1 MLPKHAPLNPVC
13 INSVPERP
21 LVSIIVP
28 SFNQGRF
35 IRATIDSI
43 LSQDYRPLT
52 IHVIDGGSKD
62 ETVEVLKS
70 YGTIPELQW
79 ISEPDKGVVD
89 AVNKGFKLVQGDIVA
104 IQSSDDM
111 YLPNA
116 ISRIVTEFQNR
127 PDVGLIYGDTVMV
140 DEHGAELNR
149 RTIGPFSLENVF
161 LMKTWIPQPSA
172 FFRRA
177 MLDECG
183 YWDESIPYAP
193 DTDLW
198 IRMAFRAQV
207 VKIDQFLSQRRIH
220 GTQRDTQAAKIFRD
234 YNKMIEQSSDLKSSP
249 RRLQR
254 IARAGGHLIGVRYN
268 PTGSDLRAAYHVLM
282 AGIIYPPCFSPGRLL
297 HFATLPLR
305 RLGSRCKQAILRTR
319 AKQDSAGRCS

>member
-1 MLPKHAPLNPVC
+1 VAPIRNCDARDETVKMTPTETTYP
-13 INSVPERP
+13 S
-21 LVSIIVP
+21 VSIIVT

-62 ETVEVLKS
+62 ETVDVLKS
-70 YGTIPELQW
+70 YGNIPELQW
-79 ISEPDKGVVD
+79 LSEPDRGVVD
-89 AVNKGFKLVQGDIVA
+89 AVNKGFKQVNGEIVA

-116 ISRIVTEFQNR
+116 ISTIVKEFQNR
-127 PDVGLIYGDTVMV
+127 PEVGLIYGDTVMV
-140 DEHGAELNR
+140 DEFGTEINR
-149 RTIGPFSLENVF
+149 RVIGPFSLENVF

-172 FFRRA
+172 FFRRK

-183 YWDESIPYAP
+183 NWDESIPYAP

-198 IRMAFRAQV
+198 IRMAFRTAV
-207 VKIDQFLSQRRIH
+207 VKLDQFLSQRRIH

-234 YNKMIEQSSDLKSSP
+234 YNKMIAQSVDLRNSP
-249 RRLQR
+249 PRLQR

-268 PTGSDLRAAYHVLM
+268 PTSSDLRAAYHLLM
-282 AGIIYPPCFSPGRLL
+282 AGMIYPPCFNPARLF

-305 RLGSRCKQAILRTR
+305 RLGSRLKQSLLRNTPR
-319 AKQDSAGRCS
+319 DRP